1 MTAPAP
7 NSQASDRPPSPA
19 RSGDA
24 HRCQWVDCTLDFS
37 DPEVLYNHLCN
48 DHIGRKST
56 NNLCLTCKWKDCTVT
71 CAKRDHITSHMRVHT
86 PLKPHICEICKKSFK
101 RPQDLKKHEKI
112 HTEEH
117 HQQHKHSKAITVQ
130 DPAYV
135 SRVRGSS
142 VSRAPEDY
150 SSKHLDVPSARMPS
164 SRSSSDGGS
173 HYVHTPSP
181 EITSPM
187 DHRDHHRRS
196 HSHHTPPSHMFMP
209 NDSLPQW
216 EVLRPEAHASAGQK
230 RSHDFM
236 DDFFTDMK
244 KRRVSPSYD
253 PRMAERL
260 NQLAAYQSQDVGFNP
275 RSVSFDIRTPEELS
289 AVNEFLVTLGRSV
302 AARTVPIS
310 QQQQQQQQQH
320 MAQQQ
325 APALDDFTADLFDTA
340 SLNQLGLAGL
350 PGMPP
355 PSPPNHFATS
365 NGQGMHRSSMSS
377 SSSGYSVYPNLEDAF
392 PIPPMP
398 DYQHAPISHHSNS
411 RRASASKYSNM
422 GGYGNYQH
430 QPTPPLEISSPHS
443 SVSTPLT
450 STPPHLPEHQH
461 LPDHQL
467 LADFDYLRPTR
478 GPAPAAHLAADY
490 AAAGKAM
497 RTIVPLKSVPP
508 ARPATRDAAE
518 VQEAPADRTSRRS
531 VSPGPRSGGFSR
543 LYPLLTSGDADL
555 KLPPLASRG
564 EGREQGVS
572 LPSIRDLSSSTRG
585 SPGRAYPR
593 LSDVDAGRA
602 GGSGST
608 PGPEKRASSEEL
620 ARDMGRIDLKAG
632 ENSVAD
638 KRRHAMLIREL
649 LVSINEQYKRRL
661 AEERERERIVE
672 DESDVEMRTPRS
684 EQLEIDELE
693 ASPMVRPRD
702 VEMLAA

>member
-1 MTAPAP
+1 MTAPADAAP
-7 NSQASDRPPSPA
+7 DRPASPA
-19 RSGDA
+19 RPADA
-24 HRCQWVDCTLDFS
+24 HRCQWVDCTQHFA

-130 DPAYV
+130 DPAYS

-142 VSRAPEDY
+142 VSRPQEDFP
-150 SSKHLDVPSARMPS
+150 SKHLDVPSARMPS
-164 SRSSSDGGS
+164 SRSSSDVGS

-187 DHRDHHRRS
+187 EHRDHRRS
-196 HSHHTPPSHMFMP
+196 HSHHTPPSNMFMP
-209 NDSLPQW
+209 TDSLPSW

-289 AVNEFLVTLGRSV
+289 AVNEFLVTLGRNV
-302 AARTVPIS
+302 AARTVTMPH
-310 QQQQQQQQQH
+310 QQQQQQQH
-320 MAQQQ
+320 MPQQH
-325 APALDDFTADLFDTA
+325 APVLDDFAADLFDSA

-355 PSPPNHFATS
+355 PSPPNHFATA
-365 NGQGMHRSSMSS
+365 NGSGMPHRSSMSS
-377 SSSGYSVYPNLEDAF
+377 SSSSSFNVYPNLEDAF

-398 DYQHAPISHHSNS
+398 DYQQAPISHHSNS
-411 RRASASKYSNM
+411 RRVSTSKYPNM
-422 GGYGNYQH
+422 GSYGNYQH

-450 STPPHLPEHQH
+450 STPPHLPEHQ
-461 LPDHQL
+461 LM
-467 LADFDYLRPTR
+467 ADFDYLRPTR

-508 ARPATRDAAE
+508 ARPSGRAAE
-518 VQEAPADRTSRRS
+518 VQEAPAERS
-531 VSPGPRSGGFSR
+531 VSPGPHSARFSR

-564 EGREQGVS
+564 GGREQGVS
-572 LPSIRDLSSSTRG
+572 LPSIRDLSASARG
-585 SPGRAYPR
+585 APGRAYPR
-593 LSDVDAGRA
+593 LADVDAG
-602 GGSGST
+602 GGT

-620 ARDMGRIDLKAG
+620 ARDLGRIDLKAG
-632 ENSVAD
+632 ESSVAD
-638 KRRHAMLIREL
+638 KRRHAVLIRQL
-649 LVSINEQYKRRL
+649 LVSINEQYKRRQ
-661 AEERERERIVE
+661 AEERIVE

-693 ASPMVRPRD
+693 ASPVVRPRD